1 MQSRAFTISFGIAFL
16 AVMLVYSYVQNTVSE
31 ARKPFGEETAVVVA
45 KKDIKELDT
54 LDETNLTLAP
64 VPRKYIQTGAAF
76 SIDELRGTLAV
87 TPIYRDEQV
96 TRSKITVPGVR
107 PGLARQ
113 VAPGKRAVTIRVN
126 DETGVAKLLKPG
138 DRVDV
143 AATIDPTGSGN
154 KLALET
160 RVILQDR
167 LVLAI
172 GKYVTNSVP
181 AILESDPF
189 HRERKSKVP
198 LAEYVNYSTITLEV
212 DPPEVTRLI
221 YAATNLPIYLA
232 LRNNDEIRVDV
243 EFPKTMMRDLASPPA
258 AAAPAAG
265 PQPVQGNPAKK

>member
-1 MQSRAFTISFGIAFL
+1 MQSRAFTLSFGVAFL
-16 AVMLVYSYVQNTVSE
+16 AVLLVYNYVENTVSE
-31 ARKPFGEETAVVVA
+31 ARKPFGEETVVVVA
-45 KKDIKELDT
+45 KRDIKELDT
-54 LDETNLTLAP
+54 LDETNLKLEP
-64 VPRKYIQTGAAF
+64 VPAKFVQPGAAYA
-76 SIDELRGTLAV
+76 IEDVRGTLAV
-87 TPIYRDEQV
+87 TTIYVNEQV
-96 TRSKITVPGVR
+96 TRSKVTVPGVR

-172 GKYVTNSVP
+172 GKYVTNTVP
-181 AILESDPF
+181 AILEADPF
-189 HRERKSKVP
+189 QREKKSKVA
-198 LAEYVNYSTITLEV
+198 LSEYVNYSTITLEV
-212 DPPEVTRLI
+212 EPPEVTRLI

-232 LRNNDEIRVDV
+232 LRNNDEIKVDV
-243 EFPKTMMRDLASPPA
+243 EFPKTMMRDLASPQ
-258 AAAPAAG
+258 APAVPGAPG
-265 PQPVQGNPAKK
+265 AAQGNTGKK